1 MVRQLTARDVHQRL
15 KDGGELVILDVRE
28 PGEISTASLPGTL
41 NIPMREILARVE
53 ELPKDK
59 EMVVMCHHGMRSM
72 QVAGYLAQHGFDK
85 IYNLSGGID
94 AWSKEVDPAVPLY

>member
-1 MVRQLTARDVHQRL
+1 MVTQLTARDLQKRL
-15 KDGGELVILDVRE
+15 KEGNAPVSLDVRE
-28 PGEISTASLPGTL
+28 PYEISTASLPGTL
-41 NIPMREILARVE
+41 NIPMREIPNRVE

-72 QVAGYLAQHGFDK
+72 QVAGFLAQRGFDK

-94 AWSKEVDPAVPLY
+94 AWSKEVDPSVPVY

>member
-94 AWSKEVDPAVPLY
+94 AWSKEVDPAVPIY